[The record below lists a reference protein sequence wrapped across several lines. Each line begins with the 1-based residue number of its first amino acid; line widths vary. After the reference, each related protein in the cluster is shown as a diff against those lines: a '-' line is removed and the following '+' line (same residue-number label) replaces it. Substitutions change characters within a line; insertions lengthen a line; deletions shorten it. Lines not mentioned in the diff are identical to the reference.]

1 MSQIERKK
9 LIKSTAFKQQPR
21 GGTDMR
27 KALAGR
33 QTMCRAL
40 KNGENKQ
47 LWVMGTP
54 ISNFQNDS
62 TQLSLGNACLSTE
75 RWPLQSAPA
84 GISSALPWVGP
95 KAILPFCTMV
105 YLRTAPSQLLVSRDT
120 PQVLHGNSSSTPLPS
135 VKQQNIYTSTT
146 ICTGSGSHRDLAG
159 KGCQRS
165 PSLTHSRASTEQGLE
180 QSIF

>member
-1 MSQIERKK
+1 MCVAAFLMSQIERKK

-62 TQLSLGNACLSTE
+62 TQLSLGNACLS
-75 RWPLQSAPA
+75 PLKGDLCKVLQQAFHQHCPE
-84 GISSALPWVGP
+84 LGP
-95 KAILPFCTMV
+95 KQFCLFALWCIWGLHHHSCWSVGTLPRCCTET
-105 YLRTAPSQLLVSRDT
+105 LPPLLCHQLSSRTFTQAPQ
-120 PQVLHGNSSSTPLPS
+120 S
-135 VKQQNIYTSTT
+135 VQAQDH
-146 ICTGSGSHRDLAG
+146 TG
-159 KGCQRS
+159 
-165 PSLTHSRASTEQGLE
+165 
-180 QSIF
+180 I